1 MRAVCELSAYA
12 RCVLS
17 VRAQRAGLL
26 CVLGGR
32 AARPIDLRPATARRP
47 PPSSAPGAQTHRRD
61 TARQLGWLCSLA
73 KLMYLASAC
82 MCRPLAP
89 VSSWYG
95 CAHNQWPRAW
105 LSLLKGQHSNQSQM
119 YKLDPRPRFKCTL
132 ELNHDLHEP
141 WLEPSHT
148 TGEHT
153 TRV

>member
-1 MRAVCELSAYA
+1 MRAVCELRAYA

-17 VRAQRAGLL
+17 VRGQRAGLL

-32 AARPIDLRPATARRP
+32 AARPTDLRPATARRP

-95 CAHNQWPRAW
+95 CAHNQWSHAR
-105 LSLLKGQHSNQSQM
+105 LSLLTGQHSNQSQM
-119 YKLDPRPRFKCTL
+119 HKLDLRLRFKSAL
-132 ELNHDLHEP
+132 ELNHDFHEP

-148 TGEHT
+148 TGVLT

>member
-17 VRAQRAGLL
+17 VRGQRAGLL

-32 AARPIDLRPATARRP
+32 AARPIDLLSATARRP

-73 KLMYLASAC
+73 KLMRLASAC

-95 CAHNQWPRAW
+95 CAPNQWPRAW
-105 LSLLKGQHSNQSQM
+105 LSPLKGHHSNQSQPH
-119 YKLDPRPRFKCTL
+119 KLDLRLRFKSAL
-132 ELNHDLHEP
+132 ELNHDQNEP
-141 WLEPSHT
+141 WPDQSQT

-153 TRV
+153 TTV